1 MELKDLIKIVYA
13 WYGPRGPIW
22 NTELPNILS
31 FADRAEE
38 VRTSSRHFWCDELWL
53 KIFRFKKEN
62 YVLWVASEINE
73 EDIFIYPFSLTWRI
87 PFQNYFFGNTGIL
100 EYGHVSPHVIHHVR
114 CHKGFFLIDLS
125 VEAFVQDDQ
134 LAAMHT
140 YLNEIAGLPL
150 NKIIYLTGCMNANDI
165 YEDFCRRRG
174 IPNRPDQRMNLI
186 SYPSSQNVYARQ
198 LKEGYLSEPEYNTEH
213 VPEKVFLCWNRR
225 FRPHRTELAL
235 ALDKAGLIDRS
246 YYSIN
251 EKDPEHPALKFKN
264 TIDLF
269 NNPSLNLTAEDA
281 QRLIQKLPL
290 IIDNHTE
297 IQQMC
302 EDNSMLARD
311 FYQNS
316 LVSIV
321 TETNF
326 NAPEVTLTE
335 KSFKPAKEKHPFILV
350 GSRGALKSMR
360 ELGYKTFS
368 EFWDESYDDI
378 ADPRIR
384 MKAIVDLCTNI
395 GSWNN
400 DQILDFKRKVKPILD
415 HNFNLLHRSPSDI
428 VSEQIAA
435 TVRRNLE

>member
-31 FADRAEE
+31 FADRADE
-38 VRTSSRHFWCDELWL
+38 VRTSSRHFWCDELWM
-53 KIFRFKKEN
+53 KIFRYKKEN

-73 EDIFIYPFSLTWRI
+73 DDIFIYPFSLTWRI
-87 PFQNYFFGNTGIL
+87 PFQNYFFGTTGIL
-100 EYGHVSPHVIHHVR
+100 EYGHVSPHIIHHVR

-134 LAAMHT
+134 LHAMHT
-140 YLNEIAGLPL
+140 YFNEIAGLPL
-150 NKIIYLTGCMNANDI
+150 NKIIYITGCMNAKDI
-165 YEDFCRRRG
+165 YEDFCLRRG
-174 IPNRPDQRMNLI
+174 IPDRPDQRLNLI

-198 LKEGYLSEPEYNTEH
+198 LKEGYLTEPEYNTEH

-235 ALDKAGLIDRS
+235 ALDKAGLVDRS

-251 EKDPEHPALKFKN
+251 DKDPEHPALKFKN

-269 NNPSLNLTAEDA
+269 SNPSLNLTAEDA
-281 QRLIQKLPL
+281 QRLVQKLPL
-290 IIDNHTE
+290 VIDNHTE

-311 FYQNS
+311 FYTNS

-326 NAPEVTLTE
+326 NLPEVTLTE

-350 GSRGALKSMR
+350 GSKGALKSMR

-368 EFWDESYDDI
+368 EFWDESYDEI
-378 ADPRIR
+378 GDPRIR
-384 MKAIVDLCTNI
+384 MKAIVDLCISI
-395 GSWNN
+395 GNWNQ

-415 HNFNLLHRSPSDI
+415 HNFSLLNRSPSDI

-435 TVRRNLE
+435 TVRRNIE